1 MSSRA
6 THSLQNG
13 DRSFGLLITTQL
25 LCGMTET
32 HLIWCPMTL
41 AGYKDPEKL
50 VIAELSVKVSCWWI
64 KDEVRYPNELSDINK
79 PQNENLRHLVMAGDH
94 AFYFQK
100 IIISL
105 YISETT
111 NRFSLN
117 GYRWRKVVERT
128 ERGRM
133 ATYLCSLRP
142 SGRDNIFM
150 GVNGVQGGWL
160 NYSAGGRH
168 YAAED
173 TDLW

>member
-41 AGYKDPEKL
+41 AGYKDPEKTCHSRTIRQGFL
-50 VIAELSVKVSCWWI
+50 LMDKRWSQVSKRAFRHKQTTKW
-64 KDEVRYPNELSDINK
+64 K
-79 PQNENLRHLVMAGDH
+79 PETSLAGDH

-100 IIISL
+100 IIIRL

>member
-41 AGYKDPEKL
+41 EGYKDSEKL

-64 KDEVRYPNELSDINK
+64 KDEVRYPNELSDKQTTKWK
-79 PQNENLRHLVMAGDH
+79 PETSLAGDH

-100 IIISL
+100 IIIRL

-128 ERGRM
+128 ERRRM